1 MDSNL
6 SDFQEK
12 LINNSL
18 LSELDLY
25 LLVEIL
31 KIDVFIPFSGVYR
44 VNEIPDSF
52 FQYPGSTYVI
62 INLDTEGMGTH
73 WTVLMKDE
81 NNYYYND
88 SFGMGLPDVLLDKIK
103 EKGNGTE
110 FRQNQ
115 NVLQSRTLFW
125 SNIQRQPIDSNRC
138 GWFCLLF
145 VIHMMLISYSEE
157 INLEEA
163 YKLLDRSWLIESSED
178 TIEEELIENFLEYLE
193 LSCKFPEQSE

>member
-44 VNEIPDSF
+44 VNEIPDTF
-52 FQYPGSTYVI
+52 FQYPGYTYVI

-88 SFGMGLPDVLLDKIK
+88 SFGMGLPDILLNKIK
-103 EKGNGTE
+103 EKGNG
-110 FRQNQ
+110 
-115 NVLQSRTLFW
+115 TLFW

-145 VIHMMLISYSEE
+145 VIHMMLISYSDE
-157 INLEEA
+157 IGLEEA

-193 LSCKFPEQSE
+193 LSSKFPE